1 MDMSQTRLKQRQ
13 RLEPTQQ
20 RLNSDIKKR
29 TQPYTCDGHRFCTAV
44 HTAARRP
51 QLVESAAACIFYAN
65 VMSALQGS
73 HGLIDDGILEK
84 TKARP
89 GDAICRG
96 RRIRHI
102 QCLLARNLTF
112 TQNANQRTLA
122 SVLFHQPASHYQ
134 YDTHFSHSATSNNSL
149 YNHTLPHHHHTR
161 SLTPALELPSG
172 ASSPTKSYFRS
183 PWKSY
188 YQGVQ
193 KAKGP
198 GSDAGSIT
206 ASESG
211 RASSVIK
218 EPIARL
224 SAGIKA
230 TVFSIGH
237 SVESDYTSESGSGS
251 AAGTKKSRVQSRVST
266 DLSIARPSSNDVRR
280 QQQQQSGEEQ
290 FFSGRLSR
298 ESSSDPSTPPP
309 PPTPNRDKYLS
320 PSNDIVLR
328 SVKDPRGYSAGTNL
342 REQSSHSDTEIETDF
357 RLPPFASK
365 SKGNSLPIL
374 LDSYFTLHEPTNDEV
389 IYTSETVMDSN
400 NPKYCP
406 LEEHL
411 FMDPTARRSS
421 NVVVRI
427 WASHRGS
434 DYFPLLE
441 WRVDLC
447 CLRFIGKELRDLPT
461 SLPNNTIIFEFE
473 NGFYTAPDD
482 DDMAD
487 HPHVPQLEP
496 IATMLGGGVSPS
508 YTYESVMRLNNLHE
522 CIADTK
528 KSRDEI
534 KLNIE
539 VALNKENAPMLMQ
552 KRRGECTERLWHLQR
567 QVGHELNVLEE
578 AQDRVVTLRR
588 EHALRRKAL
597 AESKERGQTQ
607 EMYLEENLSN
617 LANNKESLF
626 HVLKEYSTVRMEM
639 IATLFTIFPVTESET
654 DPSLLKICNVP
665 LPNSVYVGVDE
676 EAVAVGLGF
685 ACHLVV
691 MLAHYLCVP
700 LRYPLTP
707 MGSRALVLDPVS
719 LLVGPKIFPLYAKG
733 QDAHRFDYGVF
744 LLNKDVEQLVN
755 SQGLQLMD
763 LRKTLPNLR
772 HLMETLLTS
781 SPSQST
787 LYRSKV
793 VSRKRQDRQEQERL
807 NDLFVISLEQRE
819 FDHILN
825 PRLQIN
831 TTSDDSQDQTEA
843 GRRLHER
850 SPSTTKA
857 NTTSERSAL
866 VREYDPID
874 GDYLLILDN
883 ASTKSPMS
891 RNESN
896 SSEASTVERV
906 EPQPR
911 CVESE
916 PQHLQAI
923 QQLQPQLQPPPS
935 QQQQPQQQQEQSE
948 LVDDVVPSLNGT
960 RSLKSTET
968 VVANTNQRGR
978 RLSDKFAAG
987 SRDGDREASG

>member
-1 MDMSQTRLKQRQ
+1 MSPRP
-13 RLEPTQQ
+13 EPH
-20 RLNSDIKKR
+20 LHPKR
-29 TQPYTCDGHRFCTAV
+29 
-44 HTAARRP
+44 
-51 QLVESAAACIFYAN
+51 ESEDPGFRAIP
-65 VMSALQGS
+65 SAG
-73 HGLIDDGILEK
+73 
-84 TKARP
+84 
-89 GDAICRG
+89 
-96 RRIRHI
+96 
-102 QCLLARNLTF
+102 
-112 TQNANQRTLA
+112 
-122 SVLFHQPASHYQ
+122 
-134 YDTHFSHSATSNNSL
+134 
-149 YNHTLPHHHHTR
+149 
-161 SLTPALELPSG
+161 
-172 ASSPTKSYFRS
+172 
-183 PWKSY
+183 
-188 YQGVQ
+188 
-193 KAKGP
+193 
-198 GSDAGSIT
+198 
-206 ASESG
+206 SG

-251 AAGTKKSRVQSRVST
+251 AA
-266 DLSIARPSSNDVRR
+266 
-280 QQQQQSGEEQ
+280 
-290 FFSGRLSR
+290 

-539 VALNKENAPMLMQ
+539 VALNKENAPMLM
-552 KRRGECTERLWHLQR
+552 
-567 QVGHELNVLEE
+567 
-578 AQDRVVTLRR
+578 DRVVTLRR

-911 CVESE
+911 DGRSKHESTG
-916 PQHLQAI
+916 PA
-923 QQLQPQLQPPPS
+923 
-935 QQQQPQQQQEQSE
+935 
-948 LVDDVVPSLNGT
+948 T
-960 RSLKSTET
+960 KR
-968 VVANTNQRGR
+968 
-978 RLSDKFAAG
+978 
-987 SRDGDREASG
+987 